1 MGLTLALTFMVFPF
15 SRWPRAPVVPGA
27 VPSQCLLVAVD
38 DAATGQVVRAEL
50 HNDFVFRQNSDVM
63 LTHFPRNVGKN
74 LVTVGQ
80 LHAEHRIRKSFD
92 NRAFDFNDTVFVGH
106 SLISCCNELL
116 HWSCVVVESH
126 KSLFDTKA
134 LS

>member
-1 MGLTLALTFMVFPF
+1 MV
-15 SRWPRAPVVPGA
+15 AGA

-38 DAATGQVVRAEL
+38 DAATRQVVRAEL
-50 HNDFVFRQNSDVM
+50 HNYFVFRQNSDVM

-80 LHAEHRIRKSFD
+80 LHTEHRIGKGFD

-116 HWSCVVVESH
+116 HWSCVWAE
-126 KSLFDTKA
+126 KPQEPF
-134 LS
+134 